1 MADHDHSYKLLFSHA
16 ELVADLLGGFVH
28 EPWVEQLDLT
38 TLERVSGS
46 YVSDDLRERED
57 DLIWRVRWGEGWLYV
72 YLLLEF
78 QSTVDRYMAVRLLTY
93 VGLLYQDLIKS
104 KQTLKDGRL
113 PPVLPLVLYNGETRW
128 NASEEIADLIVPVP
142 GGLEA
147 YRPSLKYL
155 LLDEGRYDETELAG
169 LRNMAA
175 AVFRLENSR
184 TPEDV
189 RRVVRL
195 LLEWLHAPEQTE
207 LRRAFTVWLGRV
219 LLPGRLSGVELPLI
233 NELQEVETMLAE
245 RAKEWT
251 KQWWEGGVEQGMQQ
265 GMQQGVQQGEVAVLL
280 RQIKRKYGP
289 TVAAAFQ
296 QRVEQADAETLLVW
310 SERILTAESIDD
322 IFG

>member
-1 MADHDHSYKLLFSHA
+1 MILA
-16 ELVADLLGGFVH
+16 
-28 EPWVEQLDLT
+28 
-38 TLERVSGS
+38 R
-46 YVSDDLRERED
+46 
-57 DLIWRVRWGEGWLYV
+57 
-72 YLLLEF
+72 
-78 QSTVDRYMAVRLLTY
+78 RLM
-93 VGLLYQDLIKS
+93 
-104 KQTLKDGRL
+104 
-113 PPVLPLVLYNGETRW
+113 
-128 NASEEIADLIVPVP
+128 
-142 GGLEA
+142 
-147 YRPSLKYL
+147 
-155 LLDEGRYDETELAG
+155 DEGRYDETELAG

-195 LLEWLHAPEQTE
+195 LLEWLHAPEQTD

-219 LLPGRLSGVELPLI
+219 LLPGRLSGVELPQI

-251 KQWWEGGVEQGMQQ
+251 KQWWEGGVEQGM
-265 GMQQGVQQGEVAVLL
+265 QQGEVAVLL